1 MLYHLYQWLQSEGLK
16 IPGMGIFQFITFR
29 SMMAILLS
37 LLITLVYGK
46 RIILFLQKK
55 QVGESVRELGLQGEE
70 QRKGLPPWVDSSY
83 CSEYLFQHCCS
94 LT

>member
-37 LLITLVYGK
+37 LFITLVYGK
-46 RIILFLQKK
+46 RIILFLQKDK
-55 QVGESVRELGLQGEE
+55 LEKVYVNWDCKAKSKRKELQ
-70 QRKGLPPWVDSSY
+70 QWVDSSS
-83 CSEYLFQHCCS
+83 CWEY
-94 LT
+94 